1 MTDAS
6 TVEYWPSDRSRYP
19 DRERGGQV
27 FMQVQLVEQWVHRRV
42 EQVSFVDDRAIRR
55 QVSLDFELPDDAPA
69 SDLGESDHYLV
80 PLALLRKTPL
90 VGFDLRD
97 EGGSSVPVLTRH
109 QNGDVSWSMLVAYAE
124 AITIDIRGDDALP
137 DDFLK
142 DLRTIT
148 TTPPDEARACRDH
161 LRESKEELVLFLME
175 DEVFANLLTDL
186 IDNFLLLAVIPH
198 DSPSRRVLKLSYI
211 EDVRWEEL
219 ELGMRFGWE
228 PSPFPFDCPAVDEG
242 RSYHFEAEAPK
253 GLEVSHSEM
262 WKVDGEGNLVEELAF
277 NPRSG
282 ARSHLYPRNVDPGD
296 SARVWVWL
304 KPVLP
309 GLIRTAFFFSI
320 VMTMLL
326 ILIIVRLDDLRGD
339 AATGLLL
346 ALPGLVSL
354 AITRPGENL
363 MTTRLLVVLRGL
375 VSAVGFL
382 PFAGALALALGFKG
396 LGVLVFWWLLLAA
409 SLFLLFVTGKSYFV
423 LQRDTQEPEG

>member
-1 MTDAS
+1 MTDEANL
-6 TVEYWPSDRSRYP
+6 EYWPSDRILYP

-27 FMQVQLVEQWVHRRV
+27 FLQVQLVEQWVHRRI
-42 EQVSFVDDRAIRR
+42 ERVSFLDDRAIRR
-55 QVSLDFELPDDAPA
+55 QVSIDFELPDYAPA
-69 SDLGESDHYLV
+69 SDLAESDHYLV

-97 EGGSSVPVLTRH
+97 ESGSSIPVLTRH
-109 QNGDVSWSMLVAYAE
+109 QNGDVAWSVLVAYAE
-124 AITIDIRGDDALP
+124 AITMDIRGDDPLP
-137 DDFLK
+137 ENLLN

-148 TTPPDEARACRDH
+148 TTPPEEARACRGRLDQS
-161 LRESKEELVLFLME
+161 EEELIQFLMD
-175 DEVFANLLTDL
+175 DEVFVNLLTDL
-186 IDNFLLLAVIPH
+186 TDNFLLLAVIPE

-262 WKVDGEGNLVEELAF
+262 WKVDDQGSLVEELAF

-282 ARSHLYPRNVDPGD
+282 ARSHLYPRDVEPGD

-309 GLIRTAFFFSI
+309 GLIRAAFFFSI
-320 VMTMLL
+320 VMTLLL
-326 ILIIVRLDDLRGD
+326 IVIIVRLDDLSGD

-346 ALPGLVSL
+346 ALPGLVSV

-382 PFAGALALALGFKG
+382 PFAGALALTLGFEG
-396 LGVLVFWWLLLAA
+396 WGVLVFWWLLLAA
-409 SLFLLFVTGKSYFV
+409 SFFLLFVTGKSYFV
-423 LQRDTQEPEG
+423 LQRDTQEAAG